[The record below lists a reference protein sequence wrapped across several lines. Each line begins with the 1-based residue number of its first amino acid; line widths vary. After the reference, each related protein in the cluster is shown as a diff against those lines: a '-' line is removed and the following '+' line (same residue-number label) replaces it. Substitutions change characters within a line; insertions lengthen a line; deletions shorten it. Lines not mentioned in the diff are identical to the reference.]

1 MTISQKNSML
11 SEIESGLPIPK
22 SKRAY
27 FQARLQL
34 RLYDF
39 VVTKFQEKAKAEG
52 LTKAQL
58 ARRIGRRPES
68 ITRLLCS
75 PGNWRLETV
84 SDLLLGIAAEEMDM
98 ASTSL
103 LNQAPRNFT
112 EPAWLESPMRAVQT
126 GVSRSSFEF
135 QSLTTD
141 VPFARAAARPSQVA
155 TMQLEPAT

>member
-1 MTISQKNSML
+1 MTTSQTNTFL
-11 SEIESGLPIPK
+11 SEIESGKPIPK
-22 SKRAY
+22 EKLTY

-52 LTKAQL
+52 LTKAEL

-84 SDLLLGIAAEEMDM
+84 SDLLLGIAAEELDM

-103 LNQAPRNFT
+103 LNRAARNFDQPDWASSKSHATQKPASEPRNEIPT
-112 EPAWLESPMRAVQT
+112 LKLAVLTSKTAPA
-126 GVSRSSFEF
+126 
-135 QSLTTD
+135 QS
-141 VPFARAAARPSQVA
+141 AVA
-155 TMQLEPAT
+155 TMVLA